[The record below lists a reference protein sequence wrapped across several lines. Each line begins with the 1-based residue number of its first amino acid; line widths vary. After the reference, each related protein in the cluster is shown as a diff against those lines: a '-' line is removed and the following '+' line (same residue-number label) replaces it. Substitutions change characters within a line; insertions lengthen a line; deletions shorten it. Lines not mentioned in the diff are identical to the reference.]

1 MIDFIMS
8 NIFIVAIAVFFV
20 VGFLIASTEN
30 FGDFNQAYPDELFSP
45 EEKEKLKRKW
55 EKKGK

>member
-1 MIDFIMS
+1 MVDFIIS
-8 NIFIVAIAVFFV
+8 NIFVVSIAVFFV

-30 FGDFNQAYPDELFSP
+30 LGDFDKKYPDELFSP

-55 EKKGK
+55 EKKGR